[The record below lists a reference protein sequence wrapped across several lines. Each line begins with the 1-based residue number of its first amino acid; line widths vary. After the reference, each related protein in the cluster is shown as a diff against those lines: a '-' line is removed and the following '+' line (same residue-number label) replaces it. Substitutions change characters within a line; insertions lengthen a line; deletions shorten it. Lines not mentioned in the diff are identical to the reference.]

1 VCKSNRQQQQQQ
13 QQQQEGEV
21 ENNRRQQEETEQEDA
36 RTEETEADREEKE
49 QAENHT
55 KTTGNHSQIRQP
67 LQKPITGLCFGAL
80 SLGICS
86 VLLFGSFLFFFLLL
100 LGHLLTTAK
109 PHHTTR
115 SLSLALSLTRSLLPQ
130 VPGAMASG
138 LHGFMDKQG
147 PPGILTRTY
156 RRRYFWE
163 DGDQVHYAASPSHR
177 NILGT
182 IPYASGT

>member
-1 VCKSNRQQQQQQ
+1 VCKSNRQQQQQ

-67 LQKPITGLCFGAL
+67 LQKTNHGLMFWRAFPRYLLCASFWLFPLLFLALARSLTNHRNTTATPRAL
-80 SLGICS
+80 SHS
-86 VLLFGSFLFFFLLL
+86 
-100 LGHLLTTAK
+100 
-109 PHHTTR
+109 
-115 SLSLALSLTRSLLPQ
+115 LSLTRSLLPQ